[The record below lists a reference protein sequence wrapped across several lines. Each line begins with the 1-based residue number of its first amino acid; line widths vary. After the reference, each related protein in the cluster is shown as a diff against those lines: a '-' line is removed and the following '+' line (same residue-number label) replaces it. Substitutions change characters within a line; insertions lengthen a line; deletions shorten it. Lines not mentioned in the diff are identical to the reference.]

1 MEFNH
6 VSVLLDECIDNL
18 NIKEDGVY
26 VDCTMGGAGH
36 SKEIVKRL
44 SKDGLFIGF
53 DQDKNAIA
61 TAKERLAEYS
71 DRVRFVHSNFS
82 NIKEE
87 LESQQITLKKVKIID
102 TVSEYATIDRI
113 DGMLSLASEIGL
125 MNNKKIKKLN
135 IMKMENEKMIS
146 KHEK

>member
-1 MEFNH
+1 MKLLKLQSIDIKITSKKSQKNY
-6 VSVLLDECIDNL
+6 VL
-18 NIKEDGVY
+18 K
-26 VDCTMGGAGH
+26 
-36 SKEIVKRL
+36 K
-44 SKDGLFIGF
+44 
-53 DQDKNAIA
+53 KNARIKLKQNIYYCLKNIVDSYITGYNKINQGDKKMKRSKRA
-61 TAKERLAEYS
+61 YKY
-71 DRVRFVHSNFS
+71 
-82 NIKEE
+82 IKEE

-125 MNNKKIKKLN
+125 MN